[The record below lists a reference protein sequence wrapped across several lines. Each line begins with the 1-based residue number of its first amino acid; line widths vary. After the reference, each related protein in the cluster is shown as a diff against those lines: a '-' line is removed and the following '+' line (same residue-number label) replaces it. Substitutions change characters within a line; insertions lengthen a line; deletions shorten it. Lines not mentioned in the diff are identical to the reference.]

1 MSDMLAVVGDLDRR
15 AMRLKRLMS
24 TPKEGTLVM
33 DYLYPTKEYQKE
45 MAERLRT
52 VFSSFQVREVPQ
64 MLREAISLLQP
75 ENPIPY
81 ADHVWE
87 TIKQKTQC
95 TIPAEWRKH
104 NISELA
110 YLFQGVKDLDA
121 DTPALGCCICACV
134 HLLKEYGHDS
144 NISLESW
151 KEAANLFGDL
161 EEQTV
166 ESKQLFLLVAT
177 TFQLLVNQR
186 KDIDKL
192 TGKLNKANE
201 RVEAL
206 RKKPTTVKTVYRQV
220 GQKKLDAAM
229 EENRKLKK
237 QLAAY
242 QHDTAVEESLELKRK
257 NAYIAA
263 LEQRFIQEA
272 LQMDENVNV
281 SIEELPT
288 IPDKGV
294 CIINGHGHV
303 HTKLAELYPNWTF
316 FNSRNF
322 VPPSGTKFG
331 VVLTSFG
338 DHATYQ
344 RFKQNMKDIPIIYA
358 NSVNV
363 DRILLEIRLQL
374 LSLEY

>member
-1 MSDMLAVVGDLDRR
+1 MGDMLAVVGELDRR
-15 AMRLKRLMS
+15 AMRLRRLMS

-33 DYLYPTKEYQKE
+33 DYLYPTREFQKE
-45 MAERLRT
+45 MAEKLRT
-52 VFSSFQVREVPQ
+52 IFSSFQVREVPQ

-75 ENPIPY
+75 ENPVPY

-95 TIPAEWRKH
+95 TVPAEWRKH

-161 EEQTV
+161 DDQTV

-177 TFQLLVNQR
+177 TFQLLANQQ
-186 KDIDKL
+186 KDISKL
-192 TGKLNKANE
+192 TDRLCKTTE
-201 RVEAL
+201 QVTTL
-206 RKKPTTVKTVYRQV
+206 RKRPPKVKTVYKQI
-220 GQKKLDAAM
+220 GQEKLDAAL

-237 QLAAY
+237 QLATY
-242 QHDTAVEESLELKRK
+242 QHEAVVSESLELKRK
-257 NAYIAA
+257 DAYIAS

-272 LQMDENVNV
+272 LQMEADEAV
-281 SIEELPT
+281 SIDELPV
-288 IPDKGV
+288 IPEEGV

-303 HTKLAELYPNWTF
+303 HSRLSELYPKWKF
-316 FNSRNF
+316 FSSRSF

-338 DHATYQ
+338 DHSTYQ
-344 RFKQNMKDIPIIYA
+344 RFKQSLKDIPILYA

-374 LSLEY
+374 LTLEY